1 MGLREDTMNAFDK
14 LQALLQS
21 LPFLSGVLISDSTR
35 KKVIIGVL
43 VALVPGAVWGMVAGV
58 VQFYVFQGRV
68 ENRQGSMRKDL
79 NELEEQIRT
88 DQRINARKRAEIRR
102 KAERVDERVRDM
114 QTDIRV
120 IRHIVEEDGK

>member
-1 MGLREDTMNAFDK
+1 MNAFDK